1 MRRAFADTKMTGCA
15 LLLEVFPTD
24 RPRRSDRI
32 FLFVCL
38 LTFQACYRFFG
49 LEMSLGVAPAVTRP
63 ATKKRRLDES
73 KSGDDGAEVSTS
85 DCFFLKKGR
94 KLMLFVCILPN
105 S

>member
-49 LEMSLGVAPAVTRP
+49 LGDEFGGCSGSNKTGNQ
-63 ATKKRRLDES
+63 KRRLDES

-85 DCFFLKKGR
+85 DCFLKKGR

>member
-32 FLFVCL
+32 
-38 LTFQACYRFFG
+38 
-49 LEMSLGVAPAVTRP
+49 LGVAPAVTRP

-85 DCFFLKKGR
+85 DCFFKEGA
-94 KLMLFVCILPN
+94 
-105 S
+105 

>member
-32 FLFVCL
+32 FFLYAFL
-38 LTFQACYRFFG
+38 PSKLATDSLAW
-49 LEMSLGVAPAVTRP
+49 EMSLGVAPAVTRP

-73 KSGDDGAEVSTS
+73 KSGDDGAGVSTS
-85 DCFFLKKGR
+85 DCFFKEGA
-94 KLMLFVCILPN
+94 
-105 S
+105 

>member
-38 LTFQACYRFFG
+38 LTFKLATDS
-49 LEMSLGVAPAVTRP
+49 LAWEMSLGVAPAVTRP
-63 ATKKRRLDES
+63 ATKKRRWMNPNPVMMVQ
-73 KSGDDGAEVSTS
+73 K
-85 DCFFLKKGR
+85 FLHQTV
-94 KLMLFVCILPN
+94 F
-105 S
+105 

>member
-32 FLFVCL
+32 FLLYAFL
-38 LTFQACYRFFG
+38 PSKLATDSLAW
-49 LEMSLGVAPAVTRP
+49 EMSLGGAPAVTRP

-73 KSGDDGAEVSTS
+73 KSGDDGAGVSTS
-85 DCFFLKKGR
+85 DCFLKKGR